1 MTEVICSPAPAW
13 NETRDIDVVLDAA
26 SSSVVVVAAPKAS
39 TNKVHVNLTDQ
50 SYWSWF
56 LGWKIRSVVSRTQ
69 LAFAAPVHF
78 AEFDLVPDEIWLDIF
93 AYLSADELADARR
106 VCRLFARLCC
116 DRSLVSR
123 YALVKLPPKPMAQ
136 LLLTP
141 VSVVLVGDRG
151 IGKTRLATAFL
162 TDVVNGPRH
171 GFGTRLYVP
180 ADKTALLPERVPVAP
195 APSKAP
201 FRWLTPTTTPPKSAG
216 AGGETVRPFGV
227 SIFDLANSAS
237 TKREILAFPLLS
249 HAVAVAFVP
258 TAAGVAGISE
268 WIRVA
273 HATTTKERSKQGFPA
288 KAPIVLMCIRNNMSV
303 AGASAD
309 AVPVEVRQ
317 LARTLSAE
325 HGVQVQGFDV
335 DPADG
340 KALAKIDRAFGAAIS
355 MMQKEERER

>member
-1 MTEVICSPAPAW
+1 MTDVIICSPAPAW
-13 NETRDIDVVLDAA
+13 NENHCIDIDVVPCD
-26 SSSVVVVAAPKAS
+26 APKAS
-39 TNKVHVNLTDQ
+39 KVHVNLADQ

-78 AEFDLVPDEIWLDIF
+78 AEFDLVPDEIWLEIF

-171 GFGTRLYVP
+171 GFGTRLYVR
-180 ADKTALLPERVPVAP
+180 ADKTTLLPERVPP

-201 FRWLTPTTTPPKSAG
+201 FRWLTPTPPAKSG
-216 AGGETVRPFGV
+216 AGGDTVRPFGV
-227 SIFDLANSAS
+227 SVFDLANSAS

-273 HATTTKERSKQGFPA
+273 HATTTHERAKQGFPA
-288 KAPIVLMCIRNNMSV
+288 KAPIVLMCIRNGTSGTE
-303 AGASAD
+303 AGA
-309 AVPVEVRQ
+309 VPEVRQ
-317 LARTLSAE
+317 LARKLSAE

-335 DPADG
+335 DPSDS
-340 KALAKIDRAFGAAIS
+340 KAVAKIDRAFGAAIS
-355 MMQKEERER
+355 MMQKDEKERERKD